1 MNFHKWIR
9 KHFGRSIVKFL
20 IGLLILI
27 IIASAVIYL
36 LTQFDYSHLLP
47 SGSDGPAKLWE
58 LRLGL
63 RTLTAAVTVTSCPRT
78 AYRVWW
84 WLRL

>member
-47 SGSDGPAKLWE
+47 SGSDTRSYVANSDMPNTGFSA
-58 LRLGL
+58 LRC
-63 RTLTAAVTVTSCPRT
+63 TLTYTLLIP
-78 AYRVWW
+78 
-84 WLRL
+84 LKM

>member
-36 LTQFDYSHLLP
+36 LTQFDYSHWLLP
-47 SGSDGPAKLWE
+47 KE
-58 LRLGL
+58 
-63 RTLTAAVTVTSCPRT
+63 
-78 AYRVWW
+78 
-84 WLRL
+84 